1 MFFPCIFSLS
11 ARELGRVQVAPF
23 ELCTKLMDAAV
34 AQGAKLVLGKVEG
47 VTTVQEGASGSVPKV
62 NGVIV
67 DGASFLANPTFW
79 TINVMR
85 RHF

>member
-1 MFFPCIFSLS
+1 MNF
-11 ARELGRVQVAPF
+11 GRGQVAPF

-67 DGASFLANPTFW
+67 DGASFRANPTFW
-79 TINVMR
+79 DDQCFEALLGKQQSMC
-85 RHF
+85 